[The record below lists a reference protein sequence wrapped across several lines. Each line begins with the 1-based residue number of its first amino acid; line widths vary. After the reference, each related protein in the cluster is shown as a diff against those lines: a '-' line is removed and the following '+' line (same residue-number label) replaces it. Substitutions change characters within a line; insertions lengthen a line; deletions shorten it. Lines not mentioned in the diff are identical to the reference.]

1 MSDKDHDEPRAVPPL
16 VIDSVKTDSALPP
29 LRTDRP
35 ILFREREGWCPYSER
50 VWLALELCHVNYDT
64 VRIDNSGYGLRPSYF
79 TGRQTPQIQW
89 PGQIQHMQGE
99 SADLVRRIFAEY
111 GRQPYHLD
119 RHEARMN
126 MWKDIMLPQ
135 RSRPSSRAAFLFQS
149 NNSVEPLEELQL
161 RKTLRGVDD
170 MIKRFHDDSGSDRH
184 DHDNDGPIF
193 MTGDQSIGP
202 ADVFW
207 APFLERYR
215 YQLPCLHVGLDP
227 NDATEY
233 PYLARWYQT
242 MDESVA
248 AYSCR
253 VKGNA
258 ASWRKVLSMAGFGNA
273 GVPPTIRANMDG
285 LIAKEE
291 YESRRAME
299 YGPTLWREYAQDRP
313 YLAQQSPSHQAALT
327 IVQNHDAIIVYAWRR
342 CGGGGGGGDDD
353 GTDDDDPTLWATRPA
368 LEADLKSLVVALLSS
383 TTTTTPN
390 NNNNNNDVVSSNN
403 NNNGKQTTISHSVR
417 RLAQFLTERMCV
429 PRDMGCLPAAAL
441 HVLSLEQPQQQ
452 LE

>member
-1 MSDKDHDEPRAVPPL
+1 MGDAENERSRAVPPL
-16 VIDSVKTDSALPP
+16 VIDSVKDPTPP
-29 LRTDRP
+29 VRTNRP

-50 VWLALELCHVNYDT
+50 VWLALEICHVDYDT

-79 TGRQTPQIQW
+79 TNRQTPQIMW
-89 PGQIQHMQGE
+89 PGSQRMQGE

-111 GRQPYHLD
+111 GRPTLQAHHLD
-119 RHEARMN
+119 RHEVCLG
-126 MWKDIMLPQ
+126 MWKEIMPQ

-149 NNSVEPLEELQL
+149 NGEPLGELQL
-161 RKTLRGVDD
+161 RKTLRSVDD
-170 MIKRFHDDSGSDRH
+170 MIQRFHDDSGDPHH
-184 DHDNDGPIF
+184 DHDDDGPIF
-193 MTGDQSIGP
+193 MTGDHSVGP

-215 YQLPCLHVGLDP
+215 YQLPCLHEGLDP
-227 NDATEY
+227 NDVMEF

-242 MDESVA
+242 MDENVA

-273 GVPPTIRANMDG
+273 GVPPTIRANMNG

-291 YESRRAME
+291 YESRYAME
-299 YGPTLWREYAQDRP
+299 YYGPALWREYAKRRP
-313 YLAQQSPSHQAALT
+313 YLAQQSPSDQAALT
-327 IVQNHDAIIVYAWRR
+327 IVQNHNAIMADAWRR
-342 CGGGGGGGDDD
+342 CSD
-353 GTDDDDPTLWATRPA
+353 GNGTNNDPTLWATREA
-368 LEADLKSLVVALLSS
+368 LEADLKALVVALLSS
-383 TTTTTPN
+383 SSSS
-390 NNNNNNDVVSSNN
+390 SSNN
-403 NNNGKQTTISHSVR
+403 NNGTTTTISHSAR

-441 HVLSLEQPQQQ
+441 HVLSLEPQ
-452 LE
+452 